1 VPKQASHF
9 LTLCDD
15 SGKADAHEH
24 KHSCLFRITDDAIR
38 KLNVSEFVSRLSR
51 AKEMSVITEENQSST
66 TTKLV
71 QSPAGYTCQWALC
84 KLENVLEA

>member
-1 VPKQASHF
+1 MQASYF
-9 LTLCDD
+9 LTRCDK
-15 SGKADAHEH
+15 SGKADTREH
-24 KHSCLFRITDDAIR
+24 KHSCLFGIKDYAIR

-51 AKEMSVITEENQSST
+51 AKEMSVTTEENQSST